1 MKKMIMS
8 ETAAAYGV
16 VVMLVLFALMTS
28 CSGPAQVSYG
38 YKNPKPL
45 HRTTANTHWGNFGC
59 Y

>member
-16 VVMLVLFALMTS
+16 VAMLVLFAILAS
-28 CSGPAQVSYG
+28 CSGPTQISRG
-38 YKNPKPL
+38 YKNPKPA
-45 HRTTANTHWGNFGC
+45 HRTTANTNWGKLGC

>member
-28 CSGPAQVSYG
+28 CSGPYNVSNG
-38 YKNPKPL
+38 YKNVKPL